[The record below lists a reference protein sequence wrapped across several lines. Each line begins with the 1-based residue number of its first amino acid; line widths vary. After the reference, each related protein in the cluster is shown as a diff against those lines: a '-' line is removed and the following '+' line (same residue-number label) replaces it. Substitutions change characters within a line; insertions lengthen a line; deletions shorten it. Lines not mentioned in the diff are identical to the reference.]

1 MAGVGQQRQRIGH
14 PAADALGDEDDE
26 RQRERPRESP
36 RGRGMMMP
44 DSVVVRMFVP
54 VAVVVA
60 VVMGLPPVTVLVR
73 RGMHRFERVLSRLIA
88 ILVLLVLNG
97 YFVAAEFA
105 LVRSRRTRLES
116 MARTGDWKARVALR
130 ASGNLA
136 RVLSASQLGITLA
149 SLALGWLAEDAF
161 GHWISEHLTA
171 LPFVI
176 DVSLRVGIGAAVAL
190 TLVTYLHVVFGE
202 LAPRSA
208 ALAHPERF
216 AAWLTP
222 PLVAFAWMV
231 KPFTLLLNSSA
242 NLVLRVFGERPAEH
256 ENVHSAEELRIIVE
270 QSTEGGGLQAQDA
283 DLLEGVFEFS
293 EKNAREVMTPR
304 TDIDAL
310 DISAT
315 LDETLA
321 MIAESGRSRYPV
333 YEDSIDNIVG
343 LALAK
348 DLIPLLRNPP
358 PDFTLRSIMRPVHVV
373 PGSREVEGVLADFKR
388 LKEHMAIVLD
398 EYGGTAGLVTMEDL
412 LEEIV
417 GEILDE
423 YDEPPERL
431 EPESPDLV
439 IVPGGT
445 NITELNERF
454 GLDVSDEDYTTIGG
468 YVFGSLGRLPIVG
481 DRVTS
486 GGAVF
491 TVREMDGRRIESLS
505 VDLHSAGDRRE
516 KDRQPAS

>member
-1 MAGVGQQRQRIGH
+1 M
-14 PAADALGDEDDE
+14 
-26 RQRERPRESP
+26 
-36 RGRGMMMP
+36 
-44 DSVVVRMFVP
+44 
-54 VAVVVA
+54 
-60 VVMGLPPVTVLVR
+60 
-73 RGMHRFERVLSRLIA
+73 RVLSRLIA

-97 YFVAAEFA
+97 YFVASEFA

-136 RVLSASQLGITLA
+136 RILSASQLGITLA

-161 GHWISEHLTA
+161 GEWIADHLGA
-171 LPFVI
+171 LPFTI
-176 DVSLRVGIGAAVAL
+176 DASVRVGIGAAAAL

-208 ALAHPERF
+208 ALSHPERF
-216 AAWLTP
+216 ATWLTP
-222 PLVAFAWMV
+222 PLVAFAWIV
-231 KPFTLLLNSSA
+231 KPFTGFLNASA
-242 NLVLRVFGERPAEH
+242 NLVLRIFGESAADDH
-256 ENVHSAEELRIIVE
+256 ENVHSAEELRLIVE
-270 QSTEGGGLQAQDA
+270 QSTEGGVLQAQDA
-283 DLLEGVFEFS
+283 VLLEGVFEFS

-310 DISAT
+310 DVTST
-315 LDETLA
+315 LDEILQ
-321 MIAESGRSRYPV
+321 MLEESGRSRYPV
-333 YEDSIDNIVG
+333 YEDSIDNIIG
-343 LALAK
+343 LVLAK
-348 DLIPLLRNPP
+348 DLIPILRNPP
-358 PDFTLRSIMRPVHVV
+358 ADFELRAVMRPVHVV

-423 YDEPPERL
+423 YDEPLETPE
-431 EPESPDLV
+431 PAGADLV
-439 IVPGGT
+439 VLPGGT
-445 NITELNERF
+445 NISEMNERF
-454 GLDVSDEDYTTIGG
+454 GLNVPEDDYTTIGG
-468 YVFGSLGRLPIVG
+468 HIFGALGRLPVVG

-491 TVREMDGRRIESLS
+491 TVREMHGRRIESLS

-516 KDRQPAS
+516 KARSED